1 MHRNHKKHKS
11 MNDFFKGM
19 ALFVGGAIAGAATA
33 LLLSPKSG
41 EELRKDIVDLAADA
55 KKRTQ
60 EYYEQVK
67 KEAQRVEAAAEAA
80 AEAAKEAARAAMEE
94 PKKAAKKAK

>member
-1 MHRNHKKHKS
+1 
-11 MNDFFKGM
+11 MNDFLKGM
-19 ALFVGGAIAGAATA
+19 ALFVGGAIAGAAAA

-60 EYYEQVK
+60 EYCAQVK
-67 KEAQRVEAAAEAA
+67 EEMEHMEAAAEAA
-80 AEAAKEAARAAMEE
+80 TAAAKAVMEE
-94 PKKAAKKAK
+94 PKKAKATKKEA